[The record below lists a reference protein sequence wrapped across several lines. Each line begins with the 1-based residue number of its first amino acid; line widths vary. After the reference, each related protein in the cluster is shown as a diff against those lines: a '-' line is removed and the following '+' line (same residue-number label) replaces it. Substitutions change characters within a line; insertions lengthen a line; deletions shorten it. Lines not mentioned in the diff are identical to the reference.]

1 MSRARI
7 DILEPGLMTSVQ
19 DAGRWGHQRFG
30 VPVCGVRDQIAR
42 RFVNTL
48 VGNRPNTAVAQAICW
63 ALGSRFSMRQCWS
76 PSPVVIKPS

>member
-42 RFVNTL
+42 RFANTL
-48 VGNRPNTAVAQAICW
+48 VGNRPIQRCSRPICW
-63 ALGSRFSMRQCWS
+63 AHGSRFSTRQRWS
-76 PSPVVIKPS
+76 P